1 MQLQTRI
8 LMSASAAFTGILG
21 IAASFFS
28 HEVLALIG
36 ASVETQTVTI
46 VQVLGAL
53 YLGFA
58 FLNWYLRGFV
68 IGGIYNR
75 PLALGNMLHFS
86 VVAITLIKVALTYQQ
101 AALWAFTTAYLVFSV
116 WFGAVLFSPAPVRPD
131 DKSR

>member
-1 MQLQTRI
+1 M
-8 LMSASAAFTGILG
+8 GILG

-58 FLNWYLRGFV
+58 FLNWYLRGSV

-75 PLALGNMLHFS
+75 PLAFGNMLHFT
-86 VVAITLIKVALTYQQ
+86 VVAITLVKVALAYEQ
-101 AALWAFTTAYLVFSV
+101 AALWAFTTVYLMFSV
-116 WFGAVLFSPAPVRPD
+116 WFGTVLFSPAPVAPISKD
-131 DKSR
+131 LHQG

>member
-1 MQLQTRI
+1 MLLQTRI
-8 LMSASAAFTGILG
+8 LMSASAAFMGILG

-46 VQVLGAL
+46 MQVLGAL

-86 VVAITLIKVALTYQQ
+86 VVAITLVKVAMAYQQ
-101 AALWAFTTAYLVFSV
+101 AALWAFTAVYVAFSV
-116 WFGAVLFSPAPVRPD
+116 WFGAVLFSPAPVNEN
-131 DKSR
+131 SRQG